1 MHGGSGQ
8 WEQVSGRALRSGLR
22 LGKQRAHRKMAT
34 AGYLIEKF
42 RTNEGDGVLGWRKK
56 YVRMLQGGGLS
67 GLTAQHKIN
76 STVWGGSSVS
86 KALAVQA

>member
-1 MHGGSGQ
+1 MGGVGSGNKS
-8 WEQVSGRALRSGLR
+8 VGRALRSGLR

-76 STVWGGSSVS
+76 
-86 KALAVQA
+86 LA